1 MFVHIIL
8 ETINH
13 KLIDYNLRN
22 STYFIFKFYMIF
34 SAYDTTSTVLSTAAT
49 AGIII
54 AVLILVAIVVSAFLI
69 WYYYKKRK
77 EKEAR
82 DKLPLQKSQPANK
95 KLANGELYKNGNV
108 PRESKTPKRVQNGDV
123 KINMDAR
130 MDDITSIRREDSICL
145 SMASRGP
152 SVLPGLSESAS
163 RNGPAPVEEPEKV
176 NESAIEESDN
186 ETTLASTFLP
196 ISPLEKQLLNFS
208 PRDIAEKQAKLS
220 KKEENE
226 IDMDDIDDELG
237 LPRLSRAAF
246 TPVIDPEPVPLP
258 TLIYKK
264 PEVETE
270 SEEER
275 TKDGIKKVKLKKK
288 KKKRVT
294 SAKDNLKGTRPKSA
308 TKQKTGKGKE
318 FPFLE
323 RIKRQESESNTPI
336 IEVKPRAESE
346 QSAAK
351 LIGAKSPGR
360 APESEKPPTPEK
372 VPDSNDKEVKR
383 ARVREGQSTPADRKN
398 SKR

>member
-1 MFVHIIL
+1 MII
-8 ETINH
+8 
-13 KLIDYNLRN
+13 
-22 STYFIFKFYMIF
+22 

-54 AVLILVAIVVSAFLI
+54 AVLILIAIVVAAFLI

-82 DKLPLQKSQPANK
+82 DQLPLQKSQPANK
-95 KLANGELYKNGNV
+95 KLANGELYKNGHV
-108 PRESKTPKRVQNGDV
+108 PRAESKTPRRMQNGDV

-130 MDDITSIRREDSICL
+130 MDDIASIRREDSICL

-152 SVLPGLSESAS
+152 SVLPGQSLESAS

-176 NESAIEESDN
+176 NENAIDESDN

-196 ISPLEKQLLNFS
+196 ISPAEKQLLNFS
-208 PRDIAEKQAKLS
+208 PRDVAEKQAKLS
-220 KKEENE
+220 EKEEKE

-246 TPVIDPEPVPLP
+246 TPVIDPEPAPLP

-288 KKKRVT
+288 KKRVK
-294 SAKDNLKGTRPKSA
+294 SAKDNLKGARPKSA
-308 TKQKTGKGKE
+308 TNKKTGKLKE

-323 RIKRQESESNTPI
+323 RIKKQESECNTPI

-360 APESEKPPTPEK
+360 ALEPEKPPSPEIVPSPEK
-372 VPDSNDKEVKR
+372 VPDANEKEVKR
-383 ARVREGQSTPADRKN
+383 ARVREGQSTPASRKN

>member
-1 MFVHIIL
+1 MFV
-8 ETINH
+8 
-13 KLIDYNLRN
+13 
-22 STYFIFKFYMIF
+22 MIF
-34 SAYDTTSTVLSTAAT
+34 SAYDTSSTVLSTAAT

-54 AVLILVAIVVSAFLI
+54 AVLILIAIVVAAFLI

-95 KLANGELYKNGNV
+95 KLANGELYKNGHV
-108 PRESKTPKRVQNGDV
+108 PSRESKTPRRMQNGDV

-130 MDDITSIRREDSICL
+130 MDDIASIRREDSICL

-152 SVLPGLSESAS
+152 SVLPGQSETAS

-176 NESAIEESDN
+176 NESAVDESDHD
-186 ETTLASTFLP
+186 TTLASTFLP
-196 ISPLEKQLLNFS
+196 ISPAEKQLLNFS
-208 PRDIAEKQAKLS
+208 PRDIAEKQAKLE
-220 KKEENE
+220 KEEKE

-246 TPVIDPEPVPLP
+246 TPVIDPEPAPLP

-308 TKQKTGKGKE
+308 TKQKTGKFKE

-323 RIKRQESESNTPI
+323 RIKKQESECNTPI

-360 APESEKPPTPEK
+360 AIEPVKAPSPEK
-372 VPDSNDKEVKR
+372 VPDANEKDANEQDANEKEVKR
-383 ARVREGQSTPADRKN
+383 ARVREGQSTPASRKR